1 MSFLSK
7 FLENVLE
14 LFMLIVLGLNQKQKG
29 C

>member
-7 FLENVLE
+7 FLENVSE
-14 LFMLIVLGLNQKQKG
+14 LFMLIVLDLNQKQKD

>member
-14 LFMLIVLGLNQKQKG
+14 LFMLIVLGLNQKQKD